1 MSMICKCDGSKLF
14 PRCDRNGEGKCEKEV
29 SEEQGYNSHM
39 ATIVDIDDTLL
50 RNGSQPIQRVIDY
63 VNALPGPKYIVTG
76 RPESTRAETVREL
89 KSAGVRYSRLY
100 MNPYSTSN
108 SNKHK
113 AEIADKLKDKVSLAI
128 ENNPAQRAI
137 YSRYGI
143 KTKDPATIKASN
155 EASKFWNLV

>member
-1 MSMICKCDGSKLF
+1 
-14 PRCDRNGEGKCEKEV
+14 
-29 SEEQGYNSHM
+29 M

-50 RNGSQPIQRVIDY
+50 RYGDQPIQRVIDY

-76 RPESTRAETVREL
+76 RPASTRAETVRQL

-113 AEIADKLKDKVSLAI
+113 EEIAQKLKGKVNLAI
-128 ENNPAQRAI
+128 ENNPEQRAI
-137 YSRYGI
+137 YSKYGI
-143 KTKDPATIKASN
+143 KTKDPATIKATKPV
-155 EASKFWNLV
+155 EKFWNLV

>member
-1 MSMICKCDGSKLF
+1 
-14 PRCDRNGEGKCEKEV
+14 
-29 SEEQGYNSHM
+29 M

-50 RNGSQPIQRVIDY
+50 RNGDQPIQRVIDY

-76 RPESTRAETVREL
+76 RPESTRAETVRAL
-89 KSAGVRYSRLY
+89 KKAGVRYNRLI

-113 AEIADKLKDKVSLAI
+113 EEVAQKLKGKVSLAI
-128 ENNPAQRAI
+128 ENNPEQRAI

-143 KTKDPATIKASN
+143 KTKDPASIKAT
-155 EASKFWNLV
+155 EPVKKLWNLI

>member
-1 MSMICKCDGSKLF
+1 
-14 PRCDRNGEGKCEKEV
+14 
-29 SEEQGYNSHM
+29 M

-76 RPESTRAETVREL
+76 RSESTRSETIRAL
-89 KSAGVRYSRLY
+89 KSAGVKYSRLY

-113 AEIADKLKDKVSLAI
+113 EEIGRKLKGSVNLAI
-128 ENNPAQRAI
+128 ENNPEQRAI
-137 YSRYGI
+137 YNKIGI
-143 KTKDPATIKASN
+143 KTLDPSKIKEKKDIK
-155 EASKFWNLV
+155 KLWNLLN

>member
-1 MSMICKCDGSKLF
+1 MVD
-14 PRCDRNGEGKCEKEV
+14 P
-29 SEEQGYNSHM
+29 

-50 RNGSQPIQRVIDY
+50 RNGDQPIQRVIDY

-76 RPESTRAETVREL
+76 RPASTKAETVRAL
-89 KSAGVRYSRLY
+89 KRAGVKYSRIY

-113 AEIADKLKDKVSLAI
+113 AEIADKLKGSVSLAI
-128 ENNPAQRAI
+128 ENNPEQRAI

-143 KTKDPATIKASN
+143 KTKDPATIKAT
-155 EASKFWNLV
+155 EAVAKFWNLS

>member
-1 MSMICKCDGSKLF
+1 
-14 PRCDRNGEGKCEKEV
+14 
-29 SEEQGYNSHM
+29 M

-63 VNALPGPKYIVTG
+63 VNALPGAKYIVTG
-76 RPESTRAETVREL
+76 RPESTRSETIREL
-89 KSAGVRYSRLY
+89 KSAGIKYSRLY

-113 AEIADKLKDKVSLAI
+113 EEVAQKLKGKVNLAI
-128 ENNPAQRAI
+128 ENNPTQRAI

-143 KTKDPATIKASN
+143 KTKDPATIKDV
-155 EASKFWNLV
+155 EKFIL

>member
-1 MSMICKCDGSKLF
+1 
-14 PRCDRNGEGKCEKEV
+14 
-29 SEEQGYNSHM
+29 M

-113 AEIADKLKDKVSLAI
+113 EEIAIKLKGKVSLAI
-128 ENNPAQRAI
+128 ENNPEQRAI
-137 YSRYGI
+137 YSKHGI
-143 KTKDPATIKASN
+143 KTKDPATIKAPKDM
-155 EASKFWNLV
+155 EKFWNLV

>member
-1 MSMICKCDGSKLF
+1 
-14 PRCDRNGEGKCEKEV
+14 
-29 SEEQGYNSHM
+29 M

-76 RPESTRAETVREL
+76 RPESTRSETMRQL
-89 KSAGVRYSRLY
+89 KSAGVHFSRLI

-113 AEIADKLKDKVSLAI
+113 AEVAERLKGKVNLAI
-128 ENNPAQRAI
+128 ENNPEQRAI
-137 YSRYGI
+137 YSRHGI
-143 KTKDPATIKASN
+143 KTLDPAKIKA
-155 EASKFWNLV
+155 EVKKGWNLVP